1 MTASAF
7 VSFRFF
13 CQFLTVYPTW
23 PWGADG
29 FDPTGGIVNG
39 STAALVVFI
48 VVGVE
53 STISEYSCYQS
64 DIVI

>member
-13 CQFLTVYPTW
+13 CHLLTAYPTW

-53 STISEYSCYQS
+53 STISEYFFYQS
-64 DIVI
+64 ESII